1 MANRTMAQKRIK
13 LMRQKRAWANS
24 LRGRGMMQPNRELI
38 RMYADHA
45 RGLEDRE
52 FVDSMANA
60 LGPAIAA
67 RKEALKKQGEFEAW
81 LPKDCNLRFAGPG
94 PNIPG
99 HQECMSYTNSR
110 KDCFVVVHRDIKSG
124 IERRSTTYS
133 SKELLTMCWE
143 LDTIVWVYKAPIG
156 AVSREL

>member
-1 MANRTMAQKRIK
+1 MAKR
-13 LMRQKRAWANS
+13 MRRAWGKS
-24 LRGRGMMQPNRELI
+24 FSRSKLLQPNRMMVS
-38 RMYADHA
+38 MYADHA
-45 RGLEDRE
+45 RGLEDKKFIDR
-52 FVDSMANA
+52 VGTAM
-60 LGPAIAA
+60 GPAIAK
-67 RKEALKKQGEFEAW
+67 RLEALQKQGEFEAW

-99 HQECMSYTNSR
+99 HQECVSYTNSR